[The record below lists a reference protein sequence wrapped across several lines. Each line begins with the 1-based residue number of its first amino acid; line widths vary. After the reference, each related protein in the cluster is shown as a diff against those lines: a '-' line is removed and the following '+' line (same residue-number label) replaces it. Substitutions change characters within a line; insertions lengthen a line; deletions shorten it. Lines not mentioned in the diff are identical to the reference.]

1 MMLTKIYHITGPLTA
16 SINGRLFLVGVA
28 SWGYGCS
35 NPAYP
40 GVYSRVTPQMDW
52 ILANSDVKSWQCPNF
67 SSNGKIFFK
76 QIYNSSFF

>member
-1 MMLTKIYHITGPLTA
+1 MKLCFALTGPLAA

-40 GVYSRVTPQMDW
+40 GVYSRVTPQMEW
-52 ILANSDVKSWQCPNF
+52 ILANSDVQSWQCPNI
-67 SSNGKIFFK
+67 STTGKIF
-76 QIYNSSFF
+76 